1 MLAAMGEPTAIVV
14 PHSGVVEVFLLIEW
28 LKAAGEQVVAGE
40 EVVVIESE
48 KATVALEAPASGTLE
63 ILVDADPDADVEV
76 EVGATIGRI
85 LP

>member
-1 MLAAMGEPTAIVV
+1 MAEPTAIVV

-28 LKAAGEQVVAGE
+28 LKAAGEQVVEGE
-40 EVVVIESE
+40 EIVVIESE

-63 ILVDADPDADVEV
+63 ILVDADADADVEV

-85 LP
+85 VP

>member
-1 MLAAMGEPTAIVV
+1 MAEPTAIVV

-28 LKAAGEQVVAGE
+28 LKAAGEQVVEGE
-40 EVVVIESE
+40 EIVVIESE

-63 ILVDADPDADVEV
+63 ILVDADADVEV

-85 LP
+85 VP

>member
-1 MLAAMGEPTAIVV
+1 MAGPTEIVV

-28 LKAAGEQVVAGE
+28 LKEAGEHVVEGE

-48 KATVALEAPASGTLE
+48 KATVALEAPASGTLQ

-76 EVGATIGRI
+76 EVGATIGHI